1 MYNIL
6 IYMDS
11 HKHYKI
17 CNICKEKII
26 YKTIESYWANKK
38 KNSPCKKCTES
49 MHSLKLKGR
58 KRMPF
63 SEEWKKNISESH
75 KKSEV
80 WIKSM
85 NTDSYKQKHR
95 EKMLRLIKE
104 QKTKVC
110 VNYLACDF
118 FNLLNEKLNWNGFHG
133 KNKKEYQLNYYFL
146 DYYDTENNIVI
157 EWDEKHHNKKKQ
169 KEKDIIRQK
178 YIINNLQCNFY
189 RINEITKKV
198 VKIDDNIIDY
208 SKIIQE
214 TLHEFEKRKTS
225 C

>member
-1 MYNIL
+1 
-6 IYMDS
+6 
-11 HKHYKI
+11 
-17 CNICKEKII
+17 
-26 YKTIESYWANKK
+26 
-38 KNSPCKKCTES
+38 
-49 MHSLKLKGR
+49 
-58 KRMPF
+58 MPF

-104 QKTKVC
+104 RKTKVC

-118 FNLLNEKLNWNGFHG
+118 FNLLNKKLNWNGFHG

-146 DYYDTENNIVI
+146 DYYDMENNIVI
-157 EWDEKHHNKKKQ
+157 EWDEKYHNKKKQ

-178 YIINNLQCNFY
+178 YIINNLQCGFY
-189 RINEITKKV
+189 RIDEITKEV
-198 VKIDDNIIDY
+198 VKVDDNITDY

-214 TLHEFEKRKTS
+214 TLYEFEKRKTS